1 MAKVKTTGGKVILK
15 NGKVSCECCA
25 PVETCCMYP
34 RSGYPDSFSFEDL
47 PEKLNV
53 DFPEGSGEWT
63 LDVTA
68 GIYTPS
74 GTYTLGDLGYGYA
87 ESGDWVL
94 WYPDPLEETYP
105 NRDISPCLITGDGNF
120 EPGDDAVEDQFEPT
134 YTIGWTF
141 LDAQSVEV
149 ERNSLCGWSY
159 GPFPFPENPSDG
171 DVFIEEASLFYFSR
185 PQDPVPGVVY
195 DMWLIEVTVAEAYDL
210 GWDYPVSWNITSSGD
225 FKKTPHQESPAGD
238 YETTSGSLFTDVTVS

>member
-1 MAKVKTTGGKVILK
+1 
-15 NGKVSCECCA
+15 
-25 PVETCCMYP
+25 MYP

-94 WYPDPLEETYP
+94 WYPDPLGETYP

-120 EPGDDAVEDQFEPT
+120 TPGNDWVEDQFEPT
-134 YTIGWTF
+134 YTIGWTY
-141 LDAQSVEV
+141 LYGAQSVEV

-159 GPFPFPENPSDG
+159 GPLPLPENPSVG
-171 DVFIEEASLFYFSR
+171 DVFISEASLFYFPR
-185 PQDPVPGVVY
+185 PEYPPPGLVY
-195 DMWLIEVTVAEAYDL
+195 DVWVLNVTVSLAHDVSSDPA
-210 GWDYPVSWNITSSGD
+210 WDDPAIWVSTTSGY
-225 FKKTPHQESPAGD
+225 FEKTPHQESPAGD
-238 YETTSGSLFTDVTVS
+238 YELVGGSLFTDVTVT